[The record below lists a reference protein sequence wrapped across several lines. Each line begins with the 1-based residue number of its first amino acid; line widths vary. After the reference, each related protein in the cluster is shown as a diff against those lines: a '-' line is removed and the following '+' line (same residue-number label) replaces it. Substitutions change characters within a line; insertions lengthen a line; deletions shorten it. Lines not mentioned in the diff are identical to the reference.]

1 MNKLLSPVLLWL
13 VAAGASALAVTA
25 DQKVTAV
32 TVYPDRALV
41 TRSGEVK
48 LDPGVQAVVFEN
60 LPANLEEDS
69 VRAKASS
76 EGKLKILG
84 VEVRRDYHEVTP
96 GPASRQLQDDLAKL
110 DDQIRTLTDE
120 QSDLQRRNQFL
131 DQIRDKVTAQASASD
146 GKDAPA
152 TVQNIT
158 GLFQL
163 YGTEIGKITTRQ
175 REIEFALRDLSIA
188 RKATSPI
195 SSASSNNRHSPTPVP
210 LSLRLMPPTAARRTL
225 NVTYLISGAGWQPQY
240 DAYADPDT
248 QKVELTYYGVVRQTT
263 GEDWNDV
270 ALTLS
275 SARPST
281 AARLPDLAAWTV
293 DLGGQIYNEANL
305 NVDLERA
312 RASSARMFDEQK
324 SLQMNST
331 AAPAEADAA
340 QAVCRDHAG
349 SARRHTRHRRSPFPR
364 ARRHVQRAGKNHH
377 SQRQPAPSQRDLRA
391 VAARRMDL
399 RGHAEARA
407 QRLPQDEGHQHL
419 GRARCSAVE
428 INLFLGNDYIGKS
441 SIGLV
446 AANATFDLFLGA
458 DENIKVTRTEGV
470 KKEEAGGILTR
481 MKLYKRSFTIEL
493 ENFKSTAATL
503 KVRDQLPVSKNGQ
516 VTVAVNQ
523 AEPAFQTRDNDTGE
537 VTWEFKLKPNEKQK
551 ITVAY
556 EIDVPYAQAVAG
568 L

>member
-13 VAAGASALAVTA
+13 VTAGASALAVTA

-48 LDPGVQAVVFEN
+48 LDPGVQSVVFEN

-69 VRAKASS
+69 VRARASS

-175 REIEFALRDLSIA
+175 REIEFALRDLNRQKSD
-188 RKATSPI
+188 K
-195 SSASSNNRHSPTPVP
+195 SNQ
-210 LSLRLMPPTAARRTL
+210 LSLLQQPAQPNTRSAVVTVDAADGGSAHL
-225 NVTYLISGAGWQPQY
+225 DVTYLISGAGWQPQY

-248 QKVELTYYGVVRQTT
+248 QKVELTYYGVIRQTT

-293 DLGGQIYNEANL
+293 DLGGQSYNAVNF

-312 RASSARMFDEQK
+312 QQSAQSLQTRK
-324 SLQMNST
+324 SLMANAT
-331 AAPAEADAA
+331 ADLKDEADAA
-340 QAVCRDHAG
+340 QAVAAT
-349 SARRHTRHRRSPFPR
+349 S
-364 ARRHVQRAGKNHH
+364 
-377 SQRQPAPSQRDLRA
+377 PAPVSDATLATAEVRSLGP
-391 VAARRMDL
+391 AATFSVPARTTIPSDNQPHRSAISVQSL
-399 RGHAEARA
+399 QGEWTYEATPKLVPSA
-407 QRLPQDEGHQHL
+407 FLKTKVTNTSGGPLL
-419 GRARCSAVE
+419 GGE

-458 DENIKVTRTEGV
+458 DENLKVTRTEGV

-537 VTWEFKLKPNEKQK
+537 VTWEFKLKPNEKK
-551 ITVAY
+551 KVTVAY